1 MIKITKDERLKVELI
16 KLKNII
22 ENIERIMEG

>member
-1 MIKITKDERLKVELI
+1 MVKITKDERLKVELI

-22 ENIERIMEG
+22 ENIERIMKG